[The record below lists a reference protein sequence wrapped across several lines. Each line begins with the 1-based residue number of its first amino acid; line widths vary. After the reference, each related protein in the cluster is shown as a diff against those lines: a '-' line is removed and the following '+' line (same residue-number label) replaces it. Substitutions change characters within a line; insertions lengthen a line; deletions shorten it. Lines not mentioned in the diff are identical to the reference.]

1 MNVLLKTILNV
12 SNFFQTRKHCFIVRY
27 VRLLYRMIKL
37 ISNERVKQLTS
48 VNIFDES
55 AL

>member
-1 MNVLLKTILNV
+1 MSVI
-12 SNFFQTRKHCFIVRY
+12 FFKPESICFIVRY

-48 VNIFDES
+48 VNIFD
-55 AL
+55 